1 MINKKD
7 TLGQIMQNYPEVAP
21 VLAKAGLHCV
31 GCHVSAYESLEDG
44 CLAHGLKEKDI
55 LDIIKKSNDVIKKV
69 DSLPEIS
76 FTKKAT
82 GELEKKKL
90 KEKGKYVRVAPVF
103 DGYDF
108 EVTNKKEKDEI
119 IIDKKL
125 SIIADKRTQRFLKG
139 VVVDYSDKEKDF
151 TAKRK

>member
-7 TLGQIMQNYPEVAP
+7 TLGQIMQDHPEVAP

-44 CLAHGLKEKDI
+44 CAAHGLLKKDI
-55 LDIIKKSNDVIKKV
+55 DEIVRKANDKIKEFDA
-69 DSLPEIS
+69 LPEVL
-76 FTKKAT
+76 FTKKAVS
-82 GELEKKKL
+82 EIENKKL

-108 EVTNKKEKDEI
+108 EVTNKKEKDEVM
-119 IIDKKL
+119 IDTKL
-125 SIIADKRTQRFLKG
+125 SVIADKRTQRFLKG
-139 VVVDYSDKEKDF
+139 VTVDYSDKEKDF

>member
-76 FTKKAT
+76 FTKKALEVLEIPKE
-82 GELEKKKL
+82 ELQYYYSDINQFRENCKFSDCLHWQEPEDKCAVKKAIKEGSLSKKRYESYLRIL
-90 KEKGKYVRVAPVF
+90 KE
-103 DGYDF
+103 
-108 EVTNKKEKDEI
+108 
-119 IIDKKL
+119 L
-125 SIIADKRTQRFLKG
+125 
-139 VVVDYSDKEKDF
+139 
-151 TAKRK
+151 

>member
-7 TLGQIMQNYPEVAP
+7 TLGQIMKDYPEVAP

-44 CLAHGLKEKDI
+44 CLAHGLTEKDI
-55 LDIIKKSNDVIKKV
+55 VELVKKANAEIRKF
-69 DSLPEIS
+69 DSMPEIS
-76 FTKKAT
+76 FTTKAAS
-82 GELEKKKL
+82 ELEKKKL
-90 KEKGKYVRVAPVF
+90 KEKGKYIRVAPVF

-108 EVTNKKEKDEI
+108 DVTSKKESDEI
-119 IIDKKL
+119 VVDKKL

-139 VVVDYSDKEKDF
+139 VIVDYSDKEKDF